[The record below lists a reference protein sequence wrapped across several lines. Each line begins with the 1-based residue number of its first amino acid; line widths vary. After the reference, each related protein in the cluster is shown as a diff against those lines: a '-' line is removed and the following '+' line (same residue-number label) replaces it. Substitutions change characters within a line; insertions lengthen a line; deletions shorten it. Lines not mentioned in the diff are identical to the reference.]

1 MHLDHPVSNHFKS
14 LGFPIS
20 NELETELSVCFQP
33 QSLEKGEYFH
43 EVGKVCEKIAFVSSG
58 MVRHFYEI
66 DGEEYTRWVSLSNTF
81 ATSLHSFIHQTPSI
95 DSLQCIA
102 ECSLYTSDHT
112 DFDRIKNK
120 FPVMQSI
127 WSSAL
132 EQEISKYHNRV
143 LLFISNNAEQRYLNF
158 MNSHPRVV
166 LEVPQKYLSSM
177 LGIDPRHL
185 SRVRK
190 SISKSKK

>member
-1 MHLDHPVSNHFKS
+1 MHLDHPVSNYFKS

-20 NELETELSVCFQP
+20 NELETELSLYFQP
-33 QSLEKGEYFH
+33 HSLKKGEFFH
-43 EVGKVCEKIAFVSSG
+43 EVGKVCEKIAFVSAG
-58 MVRHFYEI
+58 MVRHFYDL
-66 DGEEYTRWVSLSNTF
+66 DGQEHTRWVSLSNTF

-102 ECSLYTSDHT
+102 DCLLYTAGHA
-112 DFDRIKNK
+112 DFERIKSK
-120 FPVMQSI
+120 YPVMQSI

-132 EQEISKYHNRV
+132 EKEISKYHNRV

-158 MNSHPRVV
+158 MTSHPRVV

-190 SISKSKK
+190 SLSRSKK